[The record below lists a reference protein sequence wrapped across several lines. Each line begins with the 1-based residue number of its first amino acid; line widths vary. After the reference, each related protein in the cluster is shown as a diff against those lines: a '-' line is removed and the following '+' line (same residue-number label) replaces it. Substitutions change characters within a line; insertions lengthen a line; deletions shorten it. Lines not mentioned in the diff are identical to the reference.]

1 MRRPLDWSNPWLAY
15 VPAALLVGSVALRT
29 LLVIGAREGRAAFL
43 GGLGLWLVLF
53 LAGQL
58 LGVRWPILIHVSL
71 ALQCVVA
78 FALMSGRARES
89 VDYFALLFVVVC
101 MQAMQMLPT
110 RLGVAWVGAA
120 TVLMVAPLLAYYGFP
135 QGAGFLLLY
144 TAIGAL
150 LGSYSLAVKRAG
162 DARRANEQLAV
173 ELQAANHQ
181 VTQMAGRMKA
191 LAAARERQHLGRELH
206 DSVTQTVFSLSL
218 AVQSARLLVERQP
231 ERVPE
236 HLDHL
241 TALAQ
246 QALAQMHTLVSEL
259 RPGGP
264 APGELPEALRRH
276 LAAAFLPEG
285 LAVALD
291 VEGEADGAL
300 TPEEEQA
307 LFAIAREA
315 INNVVKHSGASQ
327 ARIRLHASEPP
338 ELEVKDDGR
347 GFDPQTARPGVG
359 LPGMCERAA
368 DIGWRLTVDSA
379 PGAGTTLRVKKTPTD
394 EVARAGC

>member
-1 MRRPLDWSNPWLAY
+1 M
-15 VPAALLVGSVALRT
+15 
-29 LLVIGAREGRAAFL
+29 
-43 GGLGLWLVLF
+43 
-53 LAGQL
+53 
-58 LGVRWPILIHVSL
+58 
-71 ALQCVVA
+71 
-78 FALMSGRARES
+78 
-89 VDYFALLFVVVC
+89 
-101 MQAMQMLPT
+101 
-110 RLGVAWVGAA
+110 
-120 TVLMVAPLLAYYGFP
+120 
-135 QGAGFLLLY
+135 
-144 TAIGAL
+144 
-150 LGSYSLAVKRAG
+150 GSYSLAVKRAG
-162 DARRANEQLAV
+162 DARRANEQLAM
-173 ELQAANHQ
+173 ELQAANRQ
-181 VTQMAGRMKA
+181 VEQMAGRMKA

-259 RPGGP
+259 KPGGP

-276 LAAAFLPEG
+276 LAATFLPEG

-315 INNVVKHSGASQ
+315 LNNVVKHSGATQ
-327 ARIRLHASEPP
+327 AAVRLHAGEPP
-338 ELEVKDDGR
+338 ALEVHDNGR
-347 GFDPQTARPGVG
+347 GFDPQRARPGVG

-368 DIGWRLTVDSA
+368 DIGWHLTVESA
-379 PGAGTTLRVKKTPTD
+379 PGAGTTLRVNKNS
-394 EVARAGC
+394 VG

>member
-15 VPAALLVGSVALRT
+15 VPAALLVGSVALRS
-29 LLVIGAREGRAAFL
+29 LLAIPVREGRASYL
-43 GGLGLWLVLF
+43 GGLALWLALF
-53 LAGQL
+53 LAGQF
-58 LGVRWPILIHVSL
+58 LGIRRPAFIHLFL

-78 FALMSGRARES
+78 YGLMSGRAQGQ
-89 VDYFALLFVVVC
+89 DYFALVFVVVC
-101 MQAMQMLPT
+101 MQAMQTLPA
-110 RLGVAWVGAA
+110 RSGVAWVGVA
-120 TVLMVAPLLAYYGFP
+120 TVLMALPLLAAYGFP
-135 QGAGFLLLY
+135 QGVGFLLLY
-144 TAIGAL
+144 AAIAAL

-162 DARRANEQLAV
+162 DARRANEQLAI
-173 ELQAANHQ
+173 ELQAANRQ
-181 VTQMAGRMKA
+181 VEQMAGRMKA

-246 QALAQMHTLVSEL
+246 QALAQMHALVSEL
-259 RPGGP
+259 KPGGP

-285 LAVALD
+285 LAIALD
-291 VEGEADGAL
+291 VEGESDGAL
-300 TPEEEQA
+300 SPEEEQA

-315 INNVVKHSGASQ
+315 LNNIVKHSGATQ
-327 ARIRLHASEPP
+327 ARVRLHAGEPP
-338 ELEVKDDGR
+338 ELEVHDNGH
-347 GFDPQTARPGVG
+347 GLDPEHARPGVG
-359 LPGMCERAA
+359 LPGMSERAA
-368 DIGWRLTVDSA
+368 DIGWRMTIESA
-379 PGAGTTLRVKKTPTD
+379 PGAGTTLRVKRTPSD
-394 EVARAGC
+394 EVTRAGS

>member
-15 VPAALLVGSVALRT
+15 VPAALLVGSVVLRT
-29 LLVIGAREGRAAFL
+29 LLAIPAQEGRTVFL
-43 GGLGLWLVLF
+43 GGLTLWLALF

-58 LGVRWPILIHVSL
+58 LGVRWPASIHLFL

-78 FALMSGRARES
+78 LALMSARTRES
-89 VDYFALLFVVVC
+89 LDYFALLFVVTC
-101 MQAMQMLPT
+101 MQAMQTLPT
-110 RLGVAWVGAA
+110 RSGIAWFAVATA
-120 TVLMVAPLLAYYGFP
+120 LMAVPLLRYYGFP
-135 QGAGFLLLY
+135 QGVGFLLLFV
-144 TAIGAL
+144 AIGAL

-162 DARRANEQLAV
+162 DARRANERLAM
-173 ELQAANHQ
+173 ELQAANRQ
-181 VTQMAGRMKA
+181 VEQMAGRMKA

-259 RPGGP
+259 KPGGP
-264 APGELPEALRRH
+264 GPGELPEALRRH

-291 VEGEADGAL
+291 VEGEAAGAL

-315 INNVVKHSGASQ
+315 LNNIVKHSGATQ
-327 ARIRLHASEPP
+327 ARVRLHAGEPP
-338 ELEVKDDGR
+338 ELEVQDNGR
-347 GFDPQTARPGVG
+347 GFDPRQARPGVG

-368 DIGWRLTVDSA
+368 DIGWRLTVDSV
-379 PGAGTTLRVKKTPTD
+379 PGAGTTLRVNKTPSD
-394 EVARAGC
+394 EVARAGS